1 MITPSSLRESIQ
13 KAVAHLGIDLAN
25 CEVGG
30 LVFVDDE
37 AVRVQITSRGSQTVS
52 VTGLTLP
59 FPDGGVFVFHT
70 HPYEC
75 WPSELDLK
83 SAQRSP
89 FPILIVGQDG
99 AVIVKKE
106 QLLTIRLVPNDG
118 ALFDVDNLV
127 VNLVVGGADAEASD
141 DHRCRRGGASHPESS
156 DE

>member
-30 LVFVDDE
+30 LVFVDE
-37 AVRVQITSRGSQTVS
+37 AVRVQITSRGVLTVG

-70 HPYEC
+70 HPTRC
-75 WPSELDLK
+75 WPSELDLM

-89 FPILIVGQDG
+89 LPVLIVGQDG
-99 AVIVKKE
+99 AVIIKKDE
-106 QLLTIRLVPNDG
+106 LLTIMLVPKDG
-118 ALFDVDNLV
+118 VLFNADKLV
-127 VNLVVGGADAEASD
+127 VEGVDVEFFD
-141 DHRCRRGGASHPESS
+141 DHWCRRGGASHPESS
-156 DE
+156 DG

>member
-13 KAVAHLGIDLAN
+13 NTVAHLGIDLAN

-30 LVFVDDE
+30 LVFVDE
-37 AVRVQITSRGSQTVS
+37 AVRVQITSRGSLTVS

-70 HPYEC
+70 HPAEC

-83 SAQRSP
+83 SAQHSP
-89 FPILIVGQDG
+89 FPVLIVGQDG
-99 AVIVKKE
+99 AVIIRKDK
-106 QLLTIRLVPNDG
+106 LLTIRLVSNDG
-118 ALFDVDNLV
+118 ALFDADDLV
-127 VNLVVGGADAEASD
+127 VEVVDVEPFVEPFD
-141 DHRCRRGGASHPESS
+141 DHRRRRGGPSHPGNS